1 MTGAKVKICGIRDL
15 SAARAAA
22 QGADYMGFIMSQRFW
37 RYVEP
42 DTVRD
47 ICQQVPGSAKVGVF
61 VDEPAE
67 QIAELAAYCNL
78 DFVQLHGHEDKEYA
92 EGLRQLL
99 QEKSPKTRIIKAF
112 RYGEDF
118 SIQAANAY
126 PSDMVLID
134 SYSKNAEG
142 GNGITFAWH
151 QAAEEIKKV
160 QRPYLIAGG
169 ISIGN
174 VREAMEIFQP
184 HGVDVSSALE
194 RDRQK
199 QDDLI
204 KEFLQEAGRL

>member
-47 ICQQVPGSAKVGVF
+47 ICQQVTGCAKVGVF

-67 QIAELAAYCNL
+67 LVAEGAAYCNL
-78 DFVQLHGHEDKEYA
+78 DFVQLHGHEAKEYA
-92 EGLRQLL
+92 EGLWRLL
-99 QEKSPKTRIIKAF
+99 QEKSLDTGIIKAF

-118 SIQAANAY
+118 SVKAANEY

-142 GNGITFAWH
+142 GNGITFAWQ

-160 QRPYLIAGG
+160 QKPYLIAGG
-169 ISIGN
+169 INRGN

-199 QDDLI
+199 QEDLI